1 MARKYICVYLSKAFR
16 ICLRRTP
23 PFKLDS
29 ILRFWHYA
37 AELKRE
43 PRKGWQRKVEGRVE
57 SVADHSFAV
66 ALLALY
72 EGERRGYDLEKI
84 LKLALIHDLEEAII
98 GDLTPRD
105 KAHRGEAR
113 VQRDRERAIR
123 ELLSKLPAKSRPAYL
138 RLWTDLR
145 ERRSKES
152 RLVHQ
157 LDKVEMA
164 FQAKEYGKRTGQR
177 KMRDFYDSASKETDD
192 PILKKALASILK
204 N

>member
-1 MARKYICVYLSKAFR
+1 LDPLYTFWKYAVA
-16 ICLRRTP
+16 
-23 PFKLDS
+23 
-29 ILRFWHYA
+29 
-37 AELKRE
+37 LKRE
-43 PRKGWQRKVEGRVE
+43 PRKGWQKRVEGRVE
-57 SVADHSFAV
+57 SVADHSFAI

-72 EGERRGYDLEKI
+72 EGERRGHDLEKI

-105 KAHRGEAR
+105 KAYRGASR

-123 ELLSKLPAKSRPAYL
+123 ELLSKLPAKSRPAYF

-145 ERRSKES
+145 ERRSKEA

-164 FQAKEYGKRTGQR
+164 FQAKEYEKRTGQR
-177 KMRDFYDSASKETDD
+177 KMRDFYDSASKETND
-192 PILKKALASILK
+192 PVLKKTLASLLK

>member
-1 MARKYICVYLSKAFR
+1 LDPLYTFWKYAV
-16 ICLRRTP
+16 T
-23 PFKLDS
+23 
-29 ILRFWHYA
+29 
-37 AELKRE
+37 LKRE
-43 PRKGWQRKVEGRVE
+43 PRKGWQKRVEGRVE

-72 EGERRGYDLEKI
+72 EGERRGYDMEKI

-105 KAHRGEAR
+105 KAHRGATR

-164 FQAKEYGKRTGQR
+164 FQANEYGKRTGQR
-177 KMRDFYDSASKETDD
+177 KMRDFYDSASRETYD
-192 PILKKALASILK
+192 PKLKKALASILK

>member
-1 MARKYICVYLSKAFR
+1 MDRLY
-16 ICLRRTP
+16 T
-23 PFKLDS
+23 
-29 ILRFWHYA
+29 FWKYA
-37 AELKRE
+37 AVLKSE
-43 PRKGWQRKVEGRVE
+43 PRKGWQKRVDGRVE

-72 EGERRGYDLEKI
+72 EGERRGQDLEKI

-105 KAHRGEAR
+105 KARRGASR
-113 VQRDRERAIR
+113 VQRDREVAIR
-123 ELLSKLPAKSRPAYL
+123 KLLSKLPTKSRPAYL
-138 RLWTDLR
+138 RLWRDLR
-145 ERRSKES
+145 ERRSKEA

-164 FQAKEYGKRTGQR
+164 FQAKEYAKWTGER
-177 KMRDFYDSASKETDD
+177 KMRAFYDSAIKETND
-192 PILKKALASILK
+192 PILKKALVSILK

>member
-1 MARKYICVYLSKAFR
+1 M
-16 ICLRRTP
+16 
-23 PFKLDS
+23 
-29 ILRFWHYA
+29 
-37 AELKRE
+37 
-43 PRKGWQRKVEGRVE
+43 
-57 SVADHSFAV
+57 ADHSFAV

-72 EGERRGYDLEKI
+72 EGERRGLDLEKL

-105 KAHRGEAR
+105 KAYRGTSR

-123 ELLSKLPAKSRPAYL
+123 ELLSKLPAKSRPAYFE
-138 RLWTDLR
+138 LWIDLR
-145 ERRSKES
+145 ERRSKEA

-177 KMRDFYDSASKETDD
+177 KMRDFYDSANRETSD

>member
-1 MARKYICVYLSKAFR
+1 MDPL
-16 ICLRRTP
+16 
-23 PFKLDS
+23 FK
-29 ILRFWHYA
+29 FWQYA
-37 AELKRE
+37 SELKQE
-43 PRKGWQRKVEGRVE
+43 PRKGWIGTVAGRVE
-57 SVADHSFAV
+57 SVADHSLAV

-72 EGERRGYDLEKI
+72 EGERRGYDLERI

-105 KAHRGEAR
+105 KARRGPDK

-123 ELLSKLPAKSRPAYL
+123 ELSSKLPAKSRAEYL

-145 ERRSKES
+145 DRRSKEA

-164 FQAKEYGKRTGQR
+164 FQANEYR
-177 KMRDFYDSASKETDD
+177 KKTHYGRMRDFYQSATEETSDRR
-192 PILKKALASILK
+192 LKRALSSIVK
-204 N
+204 G

>member
-1 MARKYICVYLSKAFR
+1 M
-16 ICLRRTP
+16 
-23 PFKLDS
+23 
-29 ILRFWHYA
+29 
-37 AELKRE
+37 
-43 PRKGWQRKVEGRVE
+43 
-57 SVADHSFAV
+57 ADHSFAV

-84 LKLALIHDLEEAII
+84 LKLGLIHDLEEAII

-105 KAHRGEAR
+105 KAHRGASR

-123 ELLSKLPAKSRPAYL
+123 KLLSKLPAKSRPAYL

-145 ERRSKES
+145 ERRSREA

-177 KMRDFYDSASKETDD
+177 KMRDFYDSASKETND
-192 PILKKALASILK
+192 PILKKALASNVK

>member
-1 MARKYICVYLSKAFR
+1 MEPDRHGLNSLY
-16 ICLRRTP
+16 T
-23 PFKLDS
+23 
-29 ILRFWHYA
+29 FWQH
-37 AELKRE
+37 AEALKDE
-43 PRKGWQRKVEGRVE
+43 LRKGWQKRVEGRVE

-98 GDLTPRD
+98 GDLTPGD
-105 KAHRGEAR
+105 KAHRGATR

-177 KMRDFYDSASKETDD
+177 KMRDFYDSASRETND
-192 PILKKALASILK
+192 PVLKKALASILK
-204 N
+204 T

>member
-1 MARKYICVYLSKAFR
+1 LDPLYTFWKYAVA
-16 ICLRRTP
+16 
-23 PFKLDS
+23 
-29 ILRFWHYA
+29 
-37 AELKRE
+37 LKRE
-43 PRKGWQRKVEGRVE
+43 PRKGWQKRVEGRVE

-105 KAHRGEAR
+105 KAHRGVTR

-145 ERRSKES
+145 EGRSKES

-164 FQAKEYGKRTGQR
+164 FQANEYGKRTGQR
-177 KMRDFYDSASKETDD
+177 KMRDFYDSASRETYD
-192 PILKKALASILK
+192 PKLKKALASILK

>member
-1 MARKYICVYLSKAFR
+1 MDPLYKFWKYAVA
-16 ICLRRTP
+16 
-23 PFKLDS
+23 
-29 ILRFWHYA
+29 
-37 AELKRE
+37 LKRE
-43 PRKGWQRKVEGRVE
+43 PRKGWQKSVEERVE

-72 EGERRGYDLEKI
+72 EGERRGYDMETI

-105 KAHRGEAR
+105 KVHRGASR
-113 VQRDRERAIR
+113 VQRDREKAIR
-123 ELLSKLPAKSRPAYL
+123 ELLSKLPAKSRPTYL
-138 RLWTDLR
+138 RLWIDLR
-145 ERRSKES
+145 ERRSKEA

-164 FQAKEYGKRTGQR
+164 FQAKEYGKRTGEGEMQ
-177 KMRDFYDSASKETDD
+177 DFYDSAGKETND
-192 PILKKALASILK
+192 PVLKKALASIGK

>member
-1 MARKYICVYLSKAFR
+1 
-16 ICLRRTP
+16 
-23 PFKLDS
+23 LDP
-29 ILRFWHYA
+29 LHRFWKYA
-37 AELKRE
+37 VALKRE
-43 PRKGWQRKVEGRVE
+43 PREGWQKSVEERVE

-66 ALLALY
+66 ALLAMY

-84 LKLALIHDLEEAII
+84 LKLALIHDLEEAIT

-105 KAHRGEAR
+105 KVYLGASR
-113 VQRDRERAIR
+113 VQRARERAIR

-138 RLWTDLR
+138 RLWKDLK
-145 ERRSKES
+145 ERRSKEA

-177 KMRDFYDSASKETDD
+177 KMRDFYDSANRETND
-192 PILKKALASILK
+192 PILKKALASIRK

>member
-1 MARKYICVYLSKAFR
+1 
-16 ICLRRTP
+16 
-23 PFKLDS
+23 LDS
-29 ILRFWHYA
+29 LYKFWRYA
-37 AELKRE
+37 SDLKRE
-43 PRKGWQRKVEGRVE
+43 PRKGWKRVVQGRTE

-72 EGERRGYDLEKI
+72 EGERRGYDLEKT

-105 KAHRGEAR
+105 KAQRGTTR
-113 VQRDRERAIR
+113 VHRDREKAIR
-123 ELLSKLPAKSRPAYL
+123 ELVSKLPAKNRPAYL

-145 ERRSKES
+145 ERRSKEA

-164 FQAKEYGKRTGQR
+164 FQAKEYGKRTGRQ
-177 KMRDFYDSASKETDD
+177 KMRDFYDSASKETND
-192 PILKKALASILK
+192 PILKKTLASILK

>member
-1 MARKYICVYLSKAFR
+1 LDPLYTFWKYAV
-16 ICLRRTP
+16 T
-23 PFKLDS
+23 
-29 ILRFWHYA
+29 
-37 AELKRE
+37 LKRE
-43 PRKGWQRKVEGRVE
+43 PRKGWQKRVEGRVE

-72 EGERRGYDLEKI
+72 EGERRGYDMEKI

-105 KAHRGEAR
+105 KAHRGATR

-152 RLVHQ
+152 RLVRQ

-164 FQAKEYGKRTGQR
+164 FQANEYGKRTGQR
-177 KMRDFYDSASKETDD
+177 KMRDFYDSTSRETYD
-192 PILKKALASILK
+192 PKLKKALASILK

>member
-1 MARKYICVYLSKAFR
+1 LDPLYTFWKYAV
-16 ICLRRTP
+16 T
-23 PFKLDS
+23 
-29 ILRFWHYA
+29 
-37 AELKRE
+37 LKRE
-43 PRKGWQRKVEGRVE
+43 PRKGWQKRVEGRVE

-72 EGERRGYDLEKI
+72 EGERRGYDMEKI

-105 KAHRGEAR
+105 KAHRGATR

-123 ELLSKLPAKSRPAYL
+123 ELLSELPAKSRPAYL

-164 FQAKEYGKRTGQR
+164 FQANEYGKRTGQR
-177 KMRDFYDSASKETDD
+177 KMRDFYDSASRETYD
-192 PILKKALASILK
+192 PKLKKALASILK